1 MAMPENMLEAGKI
14 VAVHALKGEVRVE
27 PWCDSAELLADFEE
41 LFLDGEWV
49 TIERARVQ
57 KRMVIMKI
65 EGYNTPEEAHK
76 LIGKILYLDRDQ
88 LELEEGTYFIA
99 DLIGMKVVDADDP
112 EKVYGTLTEVF
123 QTGANDIYHV
133 RFADGV
139 TRYVPAIPQVVVKTD
154 VEGKTMVIRPLKGL
168 FE

>member
-1 MAMPENMLEAGKI
+1 
-14 VAVHALKGEVRVE
+14 
-27 PWCDSAELLADFEE
+27 
-41 LFLDGEWV
+41 
-49 TIERARVQ
+49 
-57 KRMVIMKI
+57 MKI
-65 EGYNTPEEAHK
+65 EGYKTPEEAHK

-112 EKVYGTLTEVF
+112 EKVYGTLTEVS

-139 TRYVPAIPQVVVKTD
+139 THYVPAIPQVVVKTD

>member
-1 MAMPENMLEAGKI
+1 MPTNLLEAGKI

-41 LFLDGEWV
+41 LCMDGEWV
-49 TIERARVQ
+49 EIERARVQ
-57 KRMVIMKI
+57 KRMVIMKLK
-65 EGYNTPEEAHK
+65 GVDTPEDAHK
-76 LIGKILYLDRDQ
+76 LIGKLLYLDRDQ
-88 LELEEGTYFIA
+88 LELDEGTYFIA
-99 DLIGMKVVDADDP
+99 DLIGMKVVDVDDP
-112 EKVYGTLTEVF
+112 EKVYGTLTQVS

-133 RFADGV
+133 LFADGV

-154 VEGKTMVIRPLKGL
+154 VENKTMVIRPLDGL